1 MERAKGVVS
10 NMRLSAQYK
19 FSLSSLALM
28 SAALLLVAGCSNGSS
43 MGSTTPANTPTGPA
57 FVIGTD
63 APMASVTSFM
73 VQLQSVNAIDANG
86 NSVPLISGTPT
97 VDFARYNGL
106 QTLLN
111 LNNVPAGTY
120 TSVNVTLGSTATLGY
135 LNVTGTSAP
144 TIQTMSATLTS
155 QTANVTLATPL
166 VVTTGS
172 APVGLRVD
180 FNLGKSI
187 QVDSNGQIT
196 GQVTPTF
203 TIDSVGVDDS
213 GAHIDEYTS
222 AVVSVDASGQS
233 FVVQGTHGDQITVSV
248 SGQTE
253 WDGDA
258 SLSNL
263 TTSSIVQVSGKLDKV
278 AGTLDADEVEILS
291 QQGFYASGQV
301 TYVTPASG
309 TATSFDMYVRGL
321 LPTTTGLTLGQ
332 LATVDLTG
340 TEKFSIYWMHDALT
354 QFLFNA
360 GGIMPGQDVAVGGP
374 ASGAANAQ
382 SVSVHR
388 VVLRNWGFNG
398 TVVPGSEDS
407 GNNTFQM
414 KVDGFAGVLIPSNV
428 TVYIGGNAEFRDGW
442 TGFGDVT
449 DNAKVRVVG
458 VLLKDPMTGNP
469 VLVGHYVDSQN

>member
-1 MERAKGVVS
+1 
-10 NMRLSAQYK
+10 
-19 FSLSSLALM
+19 M
-28 SAALLLVAGCSNGSS
+28 SAAMLLVAGCSNGSS
-43 MGSTTPANTPTGPA
+43 MSPTTPANTPTGPA
-57 FVIGTD
+57 FVVGTD

-73 VQLQSVNAIDANG
+73 VQLQSVNALDANG

-120 TSVNVTLGSTATLGY
+120 TSVSITLGSTATLGY
-135 LNVTGTSAP
+135 LNVTGTGAP
-144 TIQTMSATLTS
+144 TIQTMNATLTS
-155 QTANVTLATPL
+155 QTANVTLANPL

-187 QVDSNGQIT
+187 QVDSTGQIT

-203 TIDSVGVDDS
+203 SIDSVGVDDS

-248 SGQTE
+248 NGQTE

-278 AGTLDADEVEILS
+278 VGTLDADEVEILS

-340 TEKFSIYWMHDALT
+340 TEKFSIYWMHDALA

-374 ASGAANAQ
+374 ASGAVNAQ
-382 SVSVHR
+382 SVTVHR

-407 GNNTFQM
+407 GNNTFQI

-442 TGFGDVT
+442 TGFGNIV